1 MISVEEALARVLTL
15 APAPTI
21 ETVPLINAHRRVLLE
36 PAISSRAQPPF
47 DASAMDGYAV
57 QGDPEPGATFDVI
70 GHAQAGGA
78 FAGRVG
84 PSQAVRI
91 FTGAPMPAGATRVM
105 LQENVSRDGD
115 RVTLQEPNGS
125 GTHIRHKGVDFDQG
139 FTLSAPRLLSATDL
153 SLLAA
158 MNAPEVRVARRP
170 SLAIIS
176 TGDELVYPGETPGA
190 DQIIAS
196 NLFAIKALAEDVGA
210 DVHALPIAR
219 DKPEAL
225 GDVLDLASAFDVIVT
240 IGGVSVGDHDLVAGV
255 AQDRGLVPVFHKVA
269 LRPGK
274 PILAGRLGASVFMG
288 LPGNPVSA
296 ITCTHLFLLPLL
308 RRMQG
313 LQDQAL
319 RYHRAQLTVDIAAN
333 GPRAHFMR
341 AVLSQGAGGPE
352 ITPAS
357 SQDSA
362 LLSSLAQSNAL
373 ILRPVGDAARAAG
386 DWVDYLNL

>member
-1 MISVEEALARVLTL
+1 MISVQEALARVLAL
-15 APAPTI
+15 APAPQGETI
-21 ETVPLINAHRRVLLE
+21 PLMKAHRRVLLT
-36 PAISSRAQPPF
+36 PVRASRAQPPF

-57 QGDPEPGATFDVI
+57 QGDPEPGQTFDVI
-70 GHAQAGGA
+70 GHAQAGGG
-78 FAGRVG
+78 FAGMVG

-91 FTGAPMPAGATRVM
+91 FTGAPLPSGATRVI

-115 RVTLQEPNGS
+115 RVTLQEPTGS
-125 GTHIRHKGVDFDQG
+125 GTHIRHRGVDFDQN
-139 FTLSAPRLLSATDL
+139 FTLPAPRLLSATDL

-158 MNAPEVRVARRP
+158 MNAPEVIVARKP
-170 SLAIIS
+170 SIGIVS
-176 TGDELVYPGETPGA
+176 TGDELVYPGETPGP

-196 NLFAIKALAEDVGA
+196 NLFAIKALAENAGA
-210 DVHALPIAR
+210 EVHALPIAR
-219 DKPEAL
+219 DTPEAL
-225 GDVLDLASAFDVIVT
+225 GDVLDFAAQFDVIVT
-240 IGGVSVGDHDLVAGV
+240 IGGVSVGDHDLVAQV
-255 AQDRGLVPVFHKVA
+255 TQARGLSPAFHKVA

-274 PILAGRLGASVFMG
+274 PILAGKLGASVFIG

-296 ITCTHLFLLPLL
+296 ITCSHLFLLPLL

-313 LQDQAL
+313 LQDTPLAL
-319 RYHRAQLTVDIAAN
+319 HRARLGVDIAAN

-341 AVLSQGAGGPE
+341 AVLSQGAQGPE
-352 ITPAS
+352 ITPAI

-373 ILRPVGDAARAAG
+373 ISRPVHDPARSAG